1 MYALVSVLFSDAGN
15 RIVGTGQ
22 AHTVYGATQKAGKAK
37 AGGLRGAGA
46 LRHWFDNA
54 RPGGAPQGHAGVVG

>member
-22 AHTVYGATQKAGKAK
+22 AHTVYGVITKAQTK
-37 AGGLRGAGA
+37 AGGLRGTGA
-46 LRHWFDNA
+46 IRYWSDNS
-54 RPGGAPQGHAGVVG
+54 RSRRAPQGYVGMAG